1 MRYVCC
7 TMAVSLLCG
16 CQGNTT
22 AMRNPFASPNRV
34 PPPATRALQPGAAQ
48 PYYPGDALPTAPA
61 GPAAVLP
68 PGIQGTVPP
77 GGWNSSPQSSVTP
90 TLNVVPASAQ
100 ITLGPVATGNELPVQ
115 VNADQ
120 QNLRFASAPTSVP
133 GQEVW
138 NQPQAATTSPSLQ
151 AASQQVLPSSNQP
164 TQFAVQQAGFAAPVA
179 GSQFVEQS
187 QIAQAEVYQ
196 HLANAEPRDVRI
208 RTVKPPRVDAA
219 NGSTSGVS
227 QDGFRPQGSRLINRN
242 EPEQSNSATGLGVAP
257 LQFGPVR
264 EDIERFGFDPQ
275 YQWLRGQVQYS
286 QATDQWH
293 LRYIPVQGGLDQF
306 GGQVLIENPHLLG
319 GVQPGD
325 YVQVRGRLSTHSN
338 GTGTYTVSIVQRQR
352 VQ

>member
-1 MRYVCC
+1 
-7 TMAVSLLCG
+7 MAVCLFCG

-22 AMRNPFASPNRV
+22 ALRNPFATPNRV

-48 PYYPGDALPTAPA
+48 PYYPGDPLPTTPA

-68 PGIQGTVPP
+68 PGVPGSIPP

-90 TLNVVPASAQ
+90 TPNVVPASAQ
-100 ITLGPVATGNELPVQ
+100 IALGPVTTGNESPVQ

-120 QNLRFASAPTSVP
+120 QNLQFNPSQISAP
-133 GQEVW
+133 GQGVW
-138 NQPQAATTSPSLQ
+138 NPPQVATTSPSLPTP
-151 AASQQVLPSSNQP
+151 SQSVLPSSNQP
-164 TQFAVQQAGFAAPVA
+164 TQFAVQQAGFEVPVA

-187 QIAQAEVYQ
+187 QVAQANVYQ
-196 HLANAEPRDVRI
+196 HLANAEPREVRI

-227 QDGFRPQGSRLINRN
+227 RDGFRPQGSRLINRS
-242 EPEQSNSATGLGVAP
+242 EPAPSNSATGLAVAP

-275 YQWLRGQVQYS
+275 YQWLRGQIQYS
-286 QATDQWH
+286 QATGQWH
-293 LRYIPVQGGLDQF
+293 LRYAPVQSGPVQGGPDQF

-325 YVQVRGRLSTHSN
+325 FVQVRGRLSTQSS
-338 GTGTYTVSIVQRQR
+338 GAGTYTVSIVQRQR